1 MPFDAPHHSAFITK
15 KHFLGNGKPFR
26 TVANDFEQR
35 CSKFSKFSLTVT
47 NRPSP
52 CPTACHNQATSAN
65 CGLYECMRHCCASEY
80 VRSLTDLCGLQHKMR
95 PEGKNRSTD
104 RVKRARIIGLCEA
117 GFSHS
122 EIARRLGLSRHT
134 VVKWCTRFAENG
146 HLEDAARSGRPPK
159 QTRAFIKAVERALR
173 GRRGTSVRKVQA
185 KLKAQGTVVSRMTVS
200 RAAHAAELRPYSR
213 RIKPILSAAHQ
224 RRRRLFARSERDRD
238 WTRVIAADEA
248 TFYLCDTPN
257 RRHDLVWVRKG
268 DPIPPILKGKAATK
282 WSLFGAI
289 ASSGRVALAVFDE
302 RFTKETY
309 VEIMANE
316 LLPGADV
323 AFPNDDWA
331 YLHDRSPQHSSKVA
345 QAWLDAYVD
354 RKSVV

>member
-1 MPFDAPHHSAFITK
+1 
-15 KHFLGNGKPFR
+15 
-26 TVANDFEQR
+26 
-35 CSKFSKFSLTVT
+35 
-47 NRPSP
+47 
-52 CPTACHNQATSAN
+52 
-65 CGLYECMRHCCASEY
+65 
-80 VRSLTDLCGLQHKMR
+80 MR

-200 RAAHAAELRPYSR
+200 RAAHAAELRPYSC

-323 AFPNDDWA
+323 AFPSDDWA

-345 QAWLDAYVD
+345 QAWLDAYVPEHFSDSWPGNSPDLNPMENLWSVLRD
-354 RKSVV
+354 RTLLRSPTTKDGLRTAIHAAWRSIDSNYTATLFSSMPNRLRDVIKAKGGHTKY